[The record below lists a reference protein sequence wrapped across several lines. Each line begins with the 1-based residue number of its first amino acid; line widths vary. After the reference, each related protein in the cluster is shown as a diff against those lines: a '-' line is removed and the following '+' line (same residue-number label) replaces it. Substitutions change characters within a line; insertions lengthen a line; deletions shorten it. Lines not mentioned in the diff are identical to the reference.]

1 MHVYPRAGD
10 FYNIHFVITALFTVP
25 SFVERRVEE
34 GFGSQIVGIQLP
46 AGQSESCLFKSH
58 AFPSSRGYGVSPL
71 SSVLSISRPDF
82 EPHKLYTSRA
92 LGDFPKKESVMKSLF
107 SVNSKV

>member
-58 AFPSSRGYGVSPL
+58 TFAVFKGIWRESAFECFVCIPSG
-71 SSVLSISRPDF
+71 F
-82 EPHKLYTSRA
+82 
-92 LGDFPKKESVMKSLF
+92 
-107 SVNSKV
+107 

>member
-34 GFGSQIVGIQLP
+34 SFGSQIVGIQLP
-46 AGQSESCLFKSH
+46 AGQSEPCLFKSY
-58 AFPSSRGYGVSPL
+58 AFAVFKGIWRESAFECLVYIPSG
-71 SSVLSISRPDF
+71 F
-82 EPHKLYTSRA
+82 
-92 LGDFPKKESVMKSLF
+92 
-107 SVNSKV
+107 

>member
-25 SFVERRVEE
+25 SYVERRVEE
-34 GFGSQIVGIQLP
+34 SFGRQCVWLLLP

-58 AFPSSRGYGVSPL
+58 TFAVFKGIWRESRVASHVYIPSG
-71 SSVLSISRPDF
+71 F
-82 EPHKLYTSRA
+82 
-92 LGDFPKKESVMKSLF
+92 
-107 SVNSKV
+107 

>member
-34 GFGSQIVGIQLP
+34 SFGSQIVCIQLP

-58 AFPSSRGYGVSPL
+58 TFGYGVSPL